1 MTGGGGDGDDVHELA
16 REEVDRFLA
25 GLRSRSGLDFR
36 TYAPRSIGRR
46 LRHLMLQDGVGD
58 LDELST
64 RVLRDDASAAQFAAR
79 ICVKVTTMFRDPMFF
94 GTLRQTVL
102 PSLRE
107 LPFLRI
113 WLAGCATGEEVYSV
127 AIVLREEGLSR
138 RSRLYAT
145 DVDASAL
152 ERAARGVYPLEVMR
166 EYTQHY
172 QRAGGTAAF
181 SDYYRVS
188 AGAAALDPA
197 LRRDVVFSR
206 HDLATDASFNEFH
219 LVLCR
224 NVLIYFDPRLQER
237 AHQLFWTSL
246 APDGFLALG
255 AREVVPPQLARG
267 RYDEVDAAY
276 KIYRRRAVAEPP

>member
-1 MTGGGGDGDDVHELA
+1 MIGGDGDELSH
-16 REEVDRFLA
+16 EEVDRFLS
-25 GLRSRSGLDFR
+25 GLWSRSGLDFR
-36 TYAPRSIGRR
+36 AYAPRSIRRR
-46 LRHLMLQDGVGD
+46 LRHLMLQDGVSD
-58 LDELST
+58 LAALGA
-64 RVLRDDASAAQFAAR
+64 RVLRDDASAAQFAER
-79 ICVKVTTMFRDPMFF
+79 LCVKVTTMFRDPAFF
-94 GTLRQTVL
+94 RALRQTVL
-102 PSLRE
+102 PSLCQ

-113 WLAGCATGEEVYSV
+113 WLAGCATGEEVYSM

-145 DVDASAL
+145 DVDESAL
-152 ERAARGVYPLEVMR
+152 ERAARGVYPMDVMR

-188 AGAAALDPA
+188 SGAAALDPA

-206 HDLATDASFNEFH
+206 HNLATDASFNEFH

-224 NVLIYFDPRLQER
+224 NVLIYFEPRLQER

-246 APDGFLALG
+246 APDGLLALG
-255 AREVVPPQLARG
+255 EREIVPPQLARG
-267 RYDEVDAAY
+267 RYEELDAAH
-276 KIYRRRAVAEPP
+276 KIYRRRVLAELP